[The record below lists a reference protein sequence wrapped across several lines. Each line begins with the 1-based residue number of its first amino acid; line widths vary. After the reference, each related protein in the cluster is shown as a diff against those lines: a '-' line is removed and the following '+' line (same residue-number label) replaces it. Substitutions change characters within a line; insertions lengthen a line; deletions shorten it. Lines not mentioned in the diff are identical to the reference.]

1 MDQTPFCIFAL
12 LMKNL
17 SLRLFFILF
26 SIASVSAQKP
36 IQTEDG
42 TVIGKLIDQQT
53 GKAIEYV
60 SVRLFRASD
69 SSIVNGAFTDVDGKY
84 SIPCPLGTYYLKMTF
99 TNYDPILVS
108 AITIK
113 NTAAIFNVGTLKMR
127 KISEKTERE
136 IKVIAEKEVLK
147 AGIDKKIYNVAEDLN
162 VRGGTANDILQR
174 LPSVEVDQ
182 DGKVMLRGEGSVTVL
197 IDGRPSS
204 LSGGNGKSLLDAL
217 PAGSI
222 ERIEIVTNPSAKY
235 DPDGTS
241 GIINIVLKKNKLSG
255 FNGLVSTNLASAYLH
270 GGNIAEGNVS
280 LSYRTG
286 IFNVYGMYN
295 ARYLDGY
302 RNNYSEIIQNSGTN
316 YFHLNQSRLG
326 TDLNAG
332 HTFRLGM
339 DVNLKA
345 RNTLGFSATGNIG
358 VRDRRGDLWNST
370 YDETGVRD
378 SLWQRMSY
386 DPSQQHNYDM
396 NAYYKYDLKN
406 DRGSL
411 SFDASQSLGNEHT
424 QGYYLQRYYALDSTL
439 NTIPYLKQE
448 LHNKEKNNITTLQT
462 DFTYLLPKIG
472 ARFESGAK
480 AILRDQLVDTYS
492 SHYDWNSQ
500 SNVADSMANFLYAY
514 KEQIYSL
521 YAVYGQQIN
530 RFKFQGGLRAEDAYQ
545 IPNLISD
552 SIRIVN
558 HYLNLFPS
566 AHVRYAFKPKS
577 EISLSY
583 SRRITRAASADLN
596 PFTNY
601 SDPYN
606 LRTGNP
612 YLQPE
617 YIHSFDLGYSL
628 EKAKY
633 SITASTYYRSST
645 GVISR
650 VKEFYPNGT
659 SAVTFMNIA
668 ETKSL
673 GTEFVW
679 MFRPKT
685 WWKNTFSYNA
695 NYIWYQTNQVD
706 LPNRQGFNQNFKYNS
721 SVEFWKKTA
730 TIQLSVTYNGPR
742 VTVQGIAQRQ
752 GPIDLAFEKK
762 LKAGKWTVG
771 ARVTDIFNKQGFYMA
786 VDRPGVQQTAEFKW
800 LTRRFFVSASYKFGK
815 LEISNKSKLPGTEG
829 GAE

>member
-1 MDQTPFCIFAL
+1 MRSILIL
-12 LMKNL
+12 LTINL
-17 SLRLFFILF
+17 FIAQSLFG
-26 SIASVSAQKP
+26 QK
-36 IQTEDG
+36 TNSNEDG
-42 TVIGKLIDQQT
+42 MVIGKIVDQQT
-53 GKAIEYV
+53 GKALEYV
-60 SVRLFRASD
+60 SVKLFKATD
-69 SSIVNGAFTDVDGKY
+69 STIVSGAFTTVDGKY
-84 SIPCPLGTYYLKMTF
+84 SIPCQYGSFYLKITF

-108 AITIK
+108 AITLK
-113 NTAAIFNVGTLKMR
+113 TALPVFNVGTLKMR

-136 IKVIAEKEVLK
+136 IKVIAEKDVLK

-204 LSGGNGKSLLDAL
+204 LSGGNGKTLLDAL

-241 GIINIVLKKNKLSG
+241 GIINIVLKKNKLNG
-255 FNGLVSTNLASAYLH
+255 FNGLVSTNLATTFQN
-270 GGNIAEGNVS
+270 GGNVAEGNLS

-286 IFNVYGMYN
+286 IFNIYGTYN
-295 ARYLDGY
+295 ARYLEGY
-302 RNNYSEIIQNSGTN
+302 RNNYSHITQGSGAT
-316 YFHLNQSRLG
+316 YFNLDQSRVG

-332 HTFRLGM
+332 QTFRFGM
-339 DVNLKA
+339 DINLKA

-358 VRDRRGDLWNST
+358 VRDRTGDLWNSS
-370 YDETGVRD
+370 YDVLGQRD
-378 SLWQRMSY
+378 SLWLRSSY
-386 DPSQQHNYDM
+386 DPSQQRNFDF
-396 NAYYKYDLKN
+396 NVNYKYDFKN
-406 DRGSL
+406 ERGNL
-411 SFDASQSLGNEHT
+411 TFDATQSLGNENI
-424 QGYYLQRYYALDSTL
+424 QGYYTQSYYTPDSVLTSYPEL
-439 NTIPYLKQE
+439 IQE
-448 LHNKEKNNITTLQT
+448 LRNTEKNNITTLQS
-462 DFTYLLPKIG
+462 DFTYLFPKLG

-480 AILRDQLVDTYS
+480 AIIRDQSVNPVS
-492 SHYDWNSQ
+492 STYDWSAQMNLE
-500 SNVADSMANFLYAY
+500 DSLANFLYEY
-514 KEQIYSL
+514 NEQIYSL

-530 RFKFQGGLRAEDAYQ
+530 RVKFQGGLRAENAYQ
-545 IPNLISD
+545 IPNLVTD

-558 HYLNLFPS
+558 HYINLFPS
-566 AHVRYAFKPKS
+566 AHLRYVLKPKS

-583 SRRITRAASADLN
+583 SRRITRASSADLN

-601 SDPYN
+601 SDPFN

-617 YIHSFDLGYSL
+617 FIHSFDLGYSL

-633 SITASTYYRSST
+633 SITASTYYRNST

-650 VKEFYPNGT
+650 VKEFYENGT

-673 GTEFVW
+673 GSEFVC
-679 MFRPKT
+679 MFRPT
-685 WWKNTFSYNA
+685 NWWKNTFSYNA
-695 NYIWYQTNQVD
+695 NYIWYITNQVD
-706 LPNRQGFNQNFKYNS
+706 LPNRQGFNHNFKYNS

-730 TIQLSVTYNGPR
+730 TLQLSVTYNGPR

-762 LKAGKWTVG
+762 LQGGKWTVG
-771 ARVTDIFNKQGFYMA
+771 ARVTDIFNKQGFYMQ
-786 VDRPGVQQTAEFKW
+786 VNRPGVEQTAEFKW
-800 LTRRFFVSASYKFGK
+800 LTRRFYLSASYKFGK
-815 LEISNKSKLPGTEG
+815 LEMSNKSKLPGAEG

>member
-1 MDQTPFCIFAL
+1 MRYLI
-12 LMKNL
+12 L
-17 SLRLFFILF
+17 SLFFFGVLHGQT
-26 SIASVSAQKP
+26 SAQKP
-36 IQTEDG
+36 LTNEDG
-42 TVIGKLIDQQT
+42 TVIGRVIDQQG
-53 GKAIEYV
+53 GKPLEYV
-60 SVRLFRASD
+60 AVKLFKAAD
-69 SSIVNGAFTDVDGKY
+69 SSIVSGAFTDVDGKY
-84 SIPCPLGTYYLKMTF
+84 SIPCANGTYFLKITF

-108 AITIK
+108 AISIK
-113 NTAAIFNVGTLKMR
+113 PSLTVFNVGTLKMR
-127 KISEKTERE
+127 RMSEKTERE
-136 IKVIAEKEVLK
+136 VKVIAEKDVLK

-162 VRGGTANDILQR
+162 VKGGTANDILQR

-182 DGKVMLRGEGSVTVL
+182 DGGVMLRGEGSVTVL

-222 ERIEIVTNPSAKY
+222 ERVEIVTNPSAKY

-255 FNGLVSTNLASAYLH
+255 FNGLVSSNLASAYIH
-270 GGNIAEGNVS
+270 GGNIAEGNLS

-286 IFNVYGMYN
+286 IINVYGTYN

-302 RNNYSEIIQNSGTN
+302 RNNYSEIIQNSGSN

-332 HTFRLGM
+332 QTFRFGM
-339 DVNLKA
+339 DINLKA
-345 RNTLGFSATGNIG
+345 RNTLGFSATGNVG
-358 VRDRRGDLWNST
+358 VRDRTGDLWNST
-370 YDETGVRD
+370 KTASGVRD
-378 SLWQRMSY
+378 SLWQRTSY
-386 DPSQQHNYDM
+386 DPSQQHNYDF
-396 NAYYKYDLKN
+396 NINYKYDLKN
-406 DRGSL
+406 ERGSL
-411 SFDASQSLGNEHT
+411 TADASQSLGNEHI
-424 QGYYLQRYYALDSTL
+424 QGYYHQRYYTVDSVL
-439 NTIPYLKQE
+439 NGIPSLIQE

-462 DFTYLLPKIG
+462 DFTYLYPKLG
-472 ARFESGAK
+472 ARFETGAK
-480 AILRDQLVDTYS
+480 AILRDQMVNTVS
-492 SHYDWNSQ
+492 SRYNWNTQ
-500 SNVADSMANFLYAY
+500 SMQEDSLANFLYAY
-514 KEQIYSL
+514 KEQIFSV

-530 RFKFQGGLRAEDAYQ
+530 KFKFQGGLRAEDAFQ

-601 SDPYN
+601 SDPFN

-617 YIHSFDLGYSL
+617 FINSFDLGYSL
-628 EKAKY
+628 EKPKY
-633 SITASTYYRSST
+633 SITASSYYRHSN

-650 VKEFYPNGT
+650 VKEFYSNGT

-668 ETKSL
+668 ETKTL

-679 MFRPKT
+679 MFRPKP

-706 LPNRQGFNQNFKYNS
+706 LPNRQGFNHNFKYNS
-721 SVEFWKKTA
+721 SIEFWKKTA
-730 TIQLSVTYNGPR
+730 TIQLNVTYNGPR

-762 LKAGKWTVG
+762 LQGGKWSVG
-771 ARVTDIFNKQGFYMA
+771 ARVTDIFNKQGFYMS
-786 VDRPGVQQTAEFKW
+786 VDRPGVSQTAEFKW
-800 LTRRFFVSASYKFGK
+800 LTRRFYVSASYKFGK
-815 LEISNKSKLPGTEG
+815 LEMSNKSKLPGAEG
-829 GAE
+829 GGE

>member
-1 MDQTPFCIFAL
+1 MRSILIL
-12 LMKNL
+12 LTINL
-17 SLRLFFILF
+17 YIAQSLFG
-26 SIASVSAQKP
+26 QK
-36 IQTEDG
+36 TNSNEDG
-42 TVIGKLIDQQT
+42 MVIGKIVDQQT
-53 GKAIEYV
+53 GKALEYV
-60 SVRLFRASD
+60 SVKLFKAAD
-69 SSIVNGAFTDVDGKY
+69 STIVSGAFTTVDGKY
-84 SIPCPLGTYYLKMTF
+84 RIPCQYGSFYLKITF

-108 AITIK
+108 AITVK
-113 NTAAIFNVGTLKMR
+113 TSLPIFNVGTLKMR

-136 IKVIAEKEVLK
+136 IKVIAEKDVLK

-204 LSGGNGKSLLDAL
+204 LSGGNGKTLLDAL

-241 GIINIVLKKNKLSG
+241 GIINIVLKKNKLNG
-255 FNGLVSTNLASAYLH
+255 FNGLVSTNLATTFQN
-270 GGNIAEGNVS
+270 GGNVAEGNLS

-286 IFNVYGMYN
+286 IFNIYGTYN
-295 ARYLDGY
+295 ARYLEGY
-302 RNNYSEIIQNSGTN
+302 RNNYSHITQGSGAT
-316 YFHLNQSRLG
+316 YFNLDQSRVG

-332 HTFRLGM
+332 QTFRFGM
-339 DVNLKA
+339 DINLKA

-358 VRDRRGDLWNST
+358 VRDRTGDLWNSS
-370 YDETGVRD
+370 YDVLGQRD
-378 SLWQRMSY
+378 SLWLRSSF
-386 DPSQQHNYDM
+386 DPSQQRNFDY
-396 NAYYKYDLKN
+396 NVNYKYDFKN
-406 DRGSL
+406 ERGNL
-411 SFDASQSLGNEHT
+411 TFDATQSLGNENI
-424 QGYYLQRYYALDSTL
+424 QGYYTQSYYTPDSVLTSYPEL
-439 NTIPYLKQE
+439 IQE
-448 LHNKEKNNITTLQT
+448 LRNTEKNNITTLQS
-462 DFTYLLPKIG
+462 DFTYLFPKLG

-480 AILRDQLVDTYS
+480 AIIRDQSVNPVSSTYNWS
-492 SHYDWNSQ
+492 AQMNLE
-500 SNVADSMANFLYAY
+500 DSLANFLYEY
-514 KEQIYSL
+514 NEQIYSL

-530 RFKFQGGLRAEDAYQ
+530 RVKFQGGLRAENAYQ
-545 IPNLISD
+545 IPNLVTD

-558 HYLNLFPS
+558 HYINLFPS
-566 AHVRYAFKPKS
+566 AHLRYVLKPKS

-583 SRRITRAASADLN
+583 SRRITRASSADLN

-601 SDPYN
+601 SDPFN

-617 YIHSFDLGYSL
+617 FIHSFDLGYSL

-633 SITASTYYRSST
+633 SITASTYYRNST

-650 VKEFYPNGT
+650 VKEFYENGT

-673 GTEFVW
+673 GSEFVC
-679 MFRPKT
+679 MFRPT
-685 WWKNTFSYNA
+685 NWWKNTFSYNA
-695 NYIWYQTNQVD
+695 NYIWYITNQVD
-706 LPNRQGFNQNFKYNS
+706 LPNRQGFNHNFKYNS

-730 TIQLSVTYNGPR
+730 TLQLSVTYNGPR

-762 LKAGKWTVG
+762 IQGGKWTVG
-771 ARVTDIFNKQGFYMA
+771 ARVTDIFNKQGFYMQ
-786 VDRPGVQQTAEFKW
+786 VNRPGVEQTAEFKW
-800 LTRRFFVSASYKFGK
+800 LTRRFYLSASYKFGK
-815 LEISNKSKLPGTEG
+815 LEMSNKSKLPGSEG

>member
-1 MDQTPFCIFAL
+1 M
-12 LMKNL
+12 
-17 SLRLFFILF
+17 
-26 SIASVSAQKP
+26 
-36 IQTEDG
+36 
-42 TVIGKLIDQQT
+42 GKIVDQQS
-53 GKAIEYV
+53 GKALEYV
-60 SVRLFRASD
+60 SVKLFKAAD
-69 SSIVNGAFTDVDGKY
+69 STIVSGAFTAVDGKY
-84 SIPCPLGTYYLKMTF
+84 SIPCSFGSYYLKISF

-108 AITIK
+108 AITVK
-113 NTAAIFNVGTLKMR
+113 TALPIFNVGTLKMR

-136 IKVIAEKEVLK
+136 IKVIAEKDVLK

-204 LSGGNGKSLLDAL
+204 LSGGNGKTLLDAL

-241 GIINIVLKKNKLSG
+241 GIINIVLKKNKLNG
-255 FNGLVSTNLASAYLH
+255 FNGLVSTNLATTFQK
-270 GGNIAEGNVS
+270 GGKVGEGNLS

-286 IFNVYGMYN
+286 IFNIYGTYN
-295 ARYLDGY
+295 ARYLEGY
-302 RNNYSEIIQNSGTN
+302 RNNYSHITQGSGSS
-316 YFHLNQSRLG
+316 YFNLDQSRVG

-332 HTFRLGM
+332 QTFRFGM
-339 DVNLKA
+339 DINLKA

-358 VRDRRGDLWNST
+358 VRDRTGDLWNSS
-370 YDETGVRD
+370 YDLLGQRD
-378 SLWQRMSY
+378 SLWLRSSY
-386 DPSQQHNYDM
+386 DPSQQRNFDF
-396 NAYYKYDLKN
+396 NVNYKYDFKN
-406 DRGSL
+406 ERGNL
-411 SFDASQSLGNEHT
+411 TVDATQSLGNENIQGFYT
-424 QGYYLQRYYALDSTL
+424 QSYYTPDSILTSYPAL
-439 NTIPYLKQE
+439 IQE
-448 LHNKEKNNITTLQT
+448 LRNTEKNNITTLQS
-462 DFTYLLPKIG
+462 DFTYLFPKLG

-480 AILRDQLVDTYS
+480 AIIRAQSVNPVS
-492 SHYDWNSQ
+492 STYDWTSQ
-500 SNVADSMANFLYAY
+500 MNLEDSLANFLYEY
-514 KEQIYSL
+514 NEQIYSV

-530 RFKFQGGLRAEDAYQ
+530 RVKFQGGLRAENAYQ
-545 IPNLISD
+545 IPNLVTD

-558 HYLNLFPS
+558 HYINFFPS
-566 AHVRYAFKPKS
+566 AHLRYVLKPKS
-577 EISLSY
+577 ELSLSY

-601 SDPYN
+601 SDPFN

-617 YIHSFDLGYSL
+617 FIHSFDLGYSL

-633 SITASTYYRSST
+633 SITASTYYRNST

-650 VKEFYPNGT
+650 VKEFYENGT

-673 GTEFVW
+673 GTEFVC
-679 MFRPKT
+679 MFRPTT

-695 NYIWYQTNQVD
+695 NYIWYITNQVD
-706 LPNRQGFNQNFKYNS
+706 LPNRQGFNHNFKYNS

-730 TIQLSVTYNGPR
+730 TLQLSVTYNGPR

-762 LKAGKWTVG
+762 LQGGKWSVG
-771 ARVTDIFNKQGFYMA
+771 ARVTDIFNKQGFYMQ
-786 VDRPGVQQTAEFKW
+786 VDRPGVSQTAEFKW
-800 LTRRFFVSASYKFGK
+800 LTRRLYVSASYKFGK
-815 LEISNKSKLPGTEG
+815 LEMSNKSKLPGAEG

>member
-1 MDQTPFCIFAL
+1 MRYLI
-12 LMKNL
+12 L
-17 SLRLFFILF
+17 SLFFFGVLHGQT
-26 SIASVSAQKP
+26 SAQKP
-36 IQTEDG
+36 LTTEEG
-42 TVIGKLIDQQT
+42 TVIGRVIDQQG
-53 GKAIEYV
+53 GKPLEYV
-60 SVRLFRASD
+60 AVKLFKAAD
-69 SSIVNGAFTDVDGKY
+69 SSIVSGAFTDVDGKY
-84 SIPCPLGTYYLKMTF
+84 SIPCANGTYFLKITF

-108 AITIK
+108 AISIK
-113 NTAAIFNVGTLKMR
+113 PSLTVFNVGTLKMR
-127 KISEKTERE
+127 RMSEKTERE
-136 IKVIAEKEVLK
+136 VKVIAEKDVLK

-162 VRGGTANDILQR
+162 VKGGTANDILQR

-182 DGKVMLRGEGSVTVL
+182 DGGVMLRGEGSVTVL

-222 ERIEIVTNPSAKY
+222 ERVEIVTNPSAKY

-255 FNGLVSTNLASAYLH
+255 FNGLVSSNLASAYIH
-270 GGNIAEGNVS
+270 GGNIAEGNLS

-286 IFNVYGMYN
+286 IINVYGTYN

-302 RNNYSEIIQNSGTN
+302 RNNYSEIIQNSGSN

-332 HTFRLGM
+332 QTFRFGM
-339 DVNLKA
+339 DINLKA
-345 RNTLGFSATGNIG
+345 RNTLGFSATGNVG
-358 VRDRRGDLWNST
+358 VRDRTGDLWNST
-370 YDETGVRD
+370 KTASGVRD
-378 SLWQRMSY
+378 SLWQRTSY
-386 DPSQQHNYDM
+386 DPSQQHNYDF
-396 NAYYKYDLKN
+396 NINYKYDLKN
-406 DRGSL
+406 ERGSL
-411 SFDASQSLGNEHT
+411 TADASQSLGNEHI
-424 QGYYLQRYYALDSTL
+424 QGYYHQRYYTVDSVL
-439 NTIPYLKQE
+439 NGIPSLIQE

-462 DFTYLLPKIG
+462 EFTYLYPKLG
-472 ARFESGAK
+472 ARFETGAK
-480 AILRDQLVDTYS
+480 AILRDQMVNTVS
-492 SHYDWNSQ
+492 SRYNWNTQ
-500 SNVADSMANFLYAY
+500 SMQEDSLANFLYAY
-514 KEQIYSL
+514 KEQIFSV

-530 RFKFQGGLRAEDAYQ
+530 KFKFQGGLRAEDAFQ

-601 SDPYN
+601 SDPFN

-617 YIHSFDLGYSL
+617 FINSFDLGYSL
-628 EKAKY
+628 EKPKY
-633 SITASTYYRSST
+633 SITASSYYRHSN

-650 VKEFYPNGT
+650 VKEFYSNGT

-668 ETKSL
+668 ETKTL

-679 MFRPKT
+679 MFRPKP

-695 NYIWYQTNQVD
+695 NYIWYQTNQID
-706 LPNRQGFNQNFKYNS
+706 LPNRQGFNHNFKYNS
-721 SVEFWKKTA
+721 SIEFWKKTA
-730 TIQLSVTYNGPR
+730 TIQLNVTYNGPR

-762 LKAGKWTVG
+762 LQGGKWSVG
-771 ARVTDIFNKQGFYMA
+771 ARVTDIFNKQGFYMS
-786 VDRPGVQQTAEFKW
+786 VDRPGVSQTAEFKW
-800 LTRRFFVSASYKFGK
+800 LTRRFYVSASYKFGK
-815 LEISNKSKLPGTEG
+815 LEMSNKSKLPGAEG
-829 GAE
+829 GGE

>member
-1 MDQTPFCIFAL
+1 MRYLI
-12 LMKNL
+12 L
-17 SLRLFFILF
+17 SLFFFGVLHGQT
-26 SIASVSAQKP
+26 SAQKP
-36 IQTEDG
+36 LTNEDG
-42 TVIGKLIDQQT
+42 TVIGRVIDQQG
-53 GKAIEYV
+53 GKPLEYV
-60 SVRLFRASD
+60 AVKLFKAVD
-69 SSIVNGAFTDVDGKY
+69 SSIVSGAFTDVDGKY
-84 SIPCPLGTYYLKMTF
+84 SIPCANGTYFLKITF

-108 AITIK
+108 AISIK
-113 NTAAIFNVGTLKMR
+113 PSLTVFNVGTLKMR
-127 KISEKTERE
+127 RMSEKTERE
-136 IKVIAEKEVLK
+136 VKVIAEKDVLK

-162 VRGGTANDILQR
+162 VKGGTANDILQR

-182 DGKVMLRGEGSVTVL
+182 DGGVMLRGEGSVTVL

-222 ERIEIVTNPSAKY
+222 ERVEIVTNPSAKY

-255 FNGLVSTNLASAYLH
+255 FNGLVSSNLASAYIH
-270 GGNIAEGNVS
+270 GGNIAEGNLS

-286 IFNVYGMYN
+286 IINVYGTYN

-302 RNNYSEIIQNSGTN
+302 RNNYSEIIQNSGSN

-332 HTFRLGM
+332 QTFRFGM
-339 DVNLKA
+339 DINLKA
-345 RNTLGFSATGNIG
+345 RNTLGFSATGNVG
-358 VRDRRGDLWNST
+358 VRDRTGDLWNST
-370 YDETGVRD
+370 KTASGVRD
-378 SLWQRMSY
+378 SLWQRTSY
-386 DPSQQHNYDM
+386 DPSQQHNYDF
-396 NAYYKYDLKN
+396 NINYKYDLKN
-406 DRGSL
+406 ERGSL
-411 SFDASQSLGNEHT
+411 TADASQSLGNEHI
-424 QGYYLQRYYALDSTL
+424 QGYYHQRYYTVDSVL
-439 NTIPYLKQE
+439 NGIPSLIQE

-462 DFTYLLPKIG
+462 DFTYLYPKLG
-472 ARFESGAK
+472 ARFETGAK
-480 AILRDQLVDTYS
+480 AILRDQMVNTVS
-492 SHYDWNSQ
+492 SRYNWNTQ
-500 SNVADSMANFLYAY
+500 SMQEDSLANFLYAY
-514 KEQIYSL
+514 KEQIFSV

-530 RFKFQGGLRAEDAYQ
+530 KFKFQGGLRAEDAFQ

-601 SDPYN
+601 SDPFN

-617 YIHSFDLGYSL
+617 FINSFDLGYSL
-628 EKAKY
+628 EKPKY
-633 SITASTYYRSST
+633 SITASSYYRHSN

-650 VKEFYPNGT
+650 VKEFYSNGT

-668 ETKSL
+668 ETKTL

-679 MFRPKT
+679 MFRPKP

-695 NYIWYQTNQVD
+695 NYIWYQTNQID
-706 LPNRQGFNQNFKYNS
+706 LPNRQGFNHNFKYNS
-721 SVEFWKKTA
+721 SIEFWKKTA
-730 TIQLSVTYNGPR
+730 TIQLNVTYNGPR

-762 LKAGKWTVG
+762 LQGGKWSVG
-771 ARVTDIFNKQGFYMA
+771 ARVTDIFNKQGFYMS
-786 VDRPGVQQTAEFKW
+786 VDRPGVSQTAEFKW
-800 LTRRFFVSASYKFGK
+800 LTRRFYVSASYKFGK
-815 LEISNKSKLPGTEG
+815 LEMSNKSKLPGAEG
-829 GAE
+829 GGE

>member
-1 MDQTPFCIFAL
+1 MRSILIL
-12 LMKNL
+12 LTINL
-17 SLRLFFILF
+17 Y
-26 SIASVSAQKP
+26 IAQSVFGQK
-36 IQTEDG
+36 TNSNEDG
-42 TVIGKLIDQQT
+42 MVIGKIVDQQT
-53 GKAIEYV
+53 GKALEYV
-60 SVRLFRASD
+60 SVKLFKATD
-69 SSIVNGAFTDVDGKY
+69 STIVSGAFTTVDGKY
-84 SIPCPLGTYYLKMTF
+84 SIPCQYGSFYLKITF

-108 AITIK
+108 TITVK
-113 NTAAIFNVGTLKMR
+113 TALPIFNVGTLKMR

-136 IKVIAEKEVLK
+136 IKVIAEKDVLK

-204 LSGGNGKSLLDAL
+204 LSGGNGKTLLDAL

-241 GIINIVLKKNKLSG
+241 GIINIVLKKNKLNG
-255 FNGLVSTNLASAYLH
+255 FNGLVSTNLATTFQN
-270 GGNIAEGNVS
+270 GGNVAEGNLS

-286 IFNVYGMYN
+286 IFNIYGTYN
-295 ARYLDGY
+295 ARYLEGY
-302 RNNYSEIIQNSGTN
+302 RNNYSHITQGSGAT
-316 YFHLNQSRLG
+316 YFNLDQSRVG

-332 HTFRLGM
+332 QTFRFGM
-339 DVNLKA
+339 DINLKA

-358 VRDRRGDLWNST
+358 VRDRTGDLWNSS
-370 YDETGVRD
+370 YDVLGQRD
-378 SLWQRMSY
+378 SLWLRSSY
-386 DPSQQHNYDM
+386 DPSQQRNFDF
-396 NAYYKYDLKN
+396 NVNYKYDFKN
-406 DRGSL
+406 ERGNL
-411 SFDASQSLGNEHT
+411 TFDATQSLGNENI
-424 QGYYLQRYYALDSTL
+424 QGYYTQSYYTPDSLLTSYPEL
-439 NTIPYLKQE
+439 IQE
-448 LHNKEKNNITTLQT
+448 LRNTEKNNITTLQS
-462 DFTYLLPKIG
+462 DFTYLFPKLG

-480 AILRDQLVDTYS
+480 AIIRDQSVNPVS
-492 SHYDWNSQ
+492 STYDWSAQMNLE
-500 SNVADSMANFLYAY
+500 DSLANFLYEY
-514 KEQIYSL
+514 NEQIYSL
-521 YAVYGQQIN
+521 YAVYGQQIS
-530 RFKFQGGLRAEDAYQ
+530 RVKFQGGLRAENAYQ
-545 IPNLISD
+545 IPNLVTD

-558 HYLNLFPS
+558 HYINLFPS
-566 AHVRYAFKPKS
+566 AHLRYVLKPKS

-583 SRRITRAASADLN
+583 SRRITRASSADLN

-601 SDPYN
+601 SDPFN

-617 YIHSFDLGYSL
+617 FIHSFDLGYSL

-633 SITASTYYRSST
+633 SITASTYYRNST

-650 VKEFYPNGT
+650 VKEFYENGT

-673 GTEFVW
+673 GSEFVC
-679 MFRPKT
+679 MFRPTT

-695 NYIWYQTNQVD
+695 NYIWYITNQVD
-706 LPNRQGFNQNFKYNS
+706 LPNRQGFNHNFKYNS

-730 TIQLSVTYNGPR
+730 TLQLSVTYNGPR

-762 LKAGKWTVG
+762 LQGGKWTVG
-771 ARVTDIFNKQGFYMA
+771 ARVTDIFNKQGFYMQ
-786 VDRPGVQQTAEFKW
+786 VNRPGVEQTAEFKW
-800 LTRRFFVSASYKFGK
+800 LTRRFYLSASYKFGK
-815 LEISNKSKLPGTEG
+815 LEMSNKSKLPGSEG

>member
-1 MDQTPFCIFAL
+1 MRYLI
-12 LMKNL
+12 L
-17 SLRLFFILF
+17 SLFFFGVLHGQT
-26 SIASVSAQKP
+26 SAQKP
-36 IQTEDG
+36 LTTEDG
-42 TVIGKLIDQQT
+42 TVIGRVIDQQV
-53 GKAIEYV
+53 GKPLEYV
-60 SVRLFRASD
+60 AVKLFKAVD
-69 SSIVNGAFTDVDGKY
+69 SSIVSGAFTDVDGKY
-84 SIPCPLGTYYLKMTF
+84 SIPCANGTYFLKITF

-108 AITIK
+108 AISIK
-113 NTAAIFNVGTLKMR
+113 PSLTVFNVGTLKMR
-127 KISEKTERE
+127 RMSEKTERE
-136 IKVIAEKEVLK
+136 VKVIAEKDVLK

-162 VRGGTANDILQR
+162 VKGGTANDILQR

-182 DGKVMLRGEGSVTVL
+182 DGGVMLRGEGSVTVL

-222 ERIEIVTNPSAKY
+222 ERVEIVTNPSAKY

-255 FNGLVSTNLASAYLH
+255 FNGLVSSNLASAYIH
-270 GGNIAEGNVS
+270 GGNIAEGNLS

-286 IFNVYGMYN
+286 IINVYGTYN

-302 RNNYSEIIQNSGTN
+302 RNNYSEIIQNSGSN

-332 HTFRLGM
+332 QTFRFGM
-339 DVNLKA
+339 DINLKA
-345 RNTLGFSATGNIG
+345 RNTLGFSATGNVG
-358 VRDRRGDLWNST
+358 VRDRTGDLWNST
-370 YDETGVRD
+370 KTASGVRD
-378 SLWQRMSY
+378 SLWQRTSY
-386 DPSQQHNYDM
+386 DPSQQHNYDF
-396 NAYYKYDLKN
+396 NINYKYDLKN
-406 DRGSL
+406 ERGSL
-411 SFDASQSLGNEHT
+411 TADASQSLGNEHI
-424 QGYYLQRYYALDSTL
+424 QGYYHQRYYTVDSVL
-439 NTIPYLKQE
+439 NGIPSLIQE

-462 DFTYLLPKIG
+462 DFTYLYPKLG
-472 ARFESGAK
+472 ARFETGAK
-480 AILRDQLVDTYS
+480 AILRDQMVNTVS
-492 SHYDWNSQ
+492 SRYNWNTQ
-500 SNVADSMANFLYAY
+500 SMQEDSLANFLYAY
-514 KEQIYSL
+514 KEQIFSV

-530 RFKFQGGLRAEDAYQ
+530 KFKFQGGLRAEDAFQ

-601 SDPYN
+601 SDPFN

-617 YIHSFDLGYSL
+617 FINSFDLGYSL
-628 EKAKY
+628 EKPKY
-633 SITASTYYRSST
+633 SITASSYYRHSN

-650 VKEFYPNGT
+650 VKEFYSNGT

-668 ETKSL
+668 ETKTL

-679 MFRPKT
+679 MFRPKP

-695 NYIWYQTNQVD
+695 NYIWYQTNQID
-706 LPNRQGFNQNFKYNS
+706 LPNRQGFNHNFKYNS
-721 SVEFWKKTA
+721 SIEFWKKTA
-730 TIQLSVTYNGPR
+730 TIQLNVTYNGPR

-762 LKAGKWTVG
+762 LQGGKWSVG
-771 ARVTDIFNKQGFYMA
+771 ARVTDIFNKQGFYMS
-786 VDRPGVQQTAEFKW
+786 VDRPGVSQTAEFKW
-800 LTRRFFVSASYKFGK
+800 LTRRFYVSASYKFGK
-815 LEISNKSKLPGTEG
+815 LEMSNKSKLPGAEG
-829 GAE
+829 GGE

>member
-1 MDQTPFCIFAL
+1 MRSILILLSFNLFIVQSIFG
-12 LMKNL
+12 
-17 SLRLFFILF
+17 
-26 SIASVSAQKP
+26 QK
-36 IQTEDG
+36 TSSNEDG
-42 TVIGKLIDQQT
+42 MVIGKIVDQQT
-53 GKAIEYV
+53 GKALEYV
-60 SVRLFRASD
+60 SVKLFKATD
-69 SSIVNGAFTDVDGKY
+69 STIVTGAFTTVDGKY
-84 SIPCPLGTYYLKMTF
+84 SIPCPFGSFYLKITF

-108 AITIK
+108 AITVK
-113 NTAAIFNVGTLKMR
+113 TALPIFNVGTLKMR

-136 IKVIAEKEVLK
+136 VKVIAEKDVLK

-204 LSGGNGKSLLDAL
+204 LSGGNGKTLLDAL

-255 FNGLVSTNLASAYLH
+255 FNGLVSTNLASAYIH
-270 GGNIAEGNVS
+270 GGNIAEGNMS

-302 RNNYSEIIQNSGTN
+302 RNNFSEIIQNSGTN

-332 HTFRLGM
+332 HTFRFGM

-358 VRDRRGDLWNST
+358 ERNRTGDLWNST
-370 YDETGVRD
+370 YDTAGNRD

-396 NAYYKYDLKN
+396 NFYYKYDLKN
-406 DRGSL
+406 ERGSL
-411 SFDASQSLGNEHT
+411 SFDAAQSLGNEHT
-424 QGYYLQRYYALDSTL
+424 QGYYEQRYYSLDSTL
-439 NTIPYLKQE
+439 NGIPSLLQE
-448 LHNKEKNNITTLQT
+448 LHNKEKNNITILQT
-462 DFTYLLPKIG
+462 DFTYLLPKMG
-472 ARFESGAK
+472 ARFETGAK

-492 SHYDWNSQ
+492 SHYNWTSQ
-500 SNVADSMANFLYAY
+500 SNVSDSMANFLYAY
-514 KEQIYSL
+514 KEQIFSL

-530 RFKFQGGLRAEDAYQ
+530 KFKFQGGLRAEDAFQ

-566 AHVRYAFKPKS
+566 AHLRYSFKPKS
-577 EISLSY
+577 ELSLSY

-601 SDPYN
+601 SDPFN

-617 YIHSFDLGYSL
+617 FIHSFDLGYSM
-628 EKAKY
+628 EKTKY
-633 SITASTYYRSST
+633 SITASTYFRTST

-650 VKEFYPNGT
+650 VKEFYSNGT

-673 GTEFVW
+673 GTELVW

-695 NYIWYQTNQVD
+695 NYIWYVTNQMD
-706 LPNRQGFNQNFKYNS
+706 LPNRQGFNHNFKYNS
-721 SVEFWKKTA
+721 SIEFWKKTA
-730 TIQLSVTYNGPR
+730 TLQLSVTYNGPR

-762 LKAGKWTVG
+762 LQGGKWTVG
-771 ARVTDIFNKQGFYMA
+771 ARVTDIFNKQGFYMQ
-786 VDRPGVQQTAEFKW
+786 VNRPGVEQTAEFKW

-815 LEISNKSKLPGTEG
+815 LEISNKSKLPGSEG